1 MGKGKGKIIA
11 SVTAAVAVP
20 AAVVVGA
27 IYILPMLGISSS
39 NTLYYFGN
47 DTSISADGAI
57 SLGKEDVLGYSSK
70 YSDTMSGYF
79 KSQLDENET
88 YIYNA
93 FMYASENGYS
103 DIFLPEEVFGN
114 GSYDK
119 LQELEYV
126 ITFLSCDSPFVAHNY
141 TTDNKLT
148 GNVEQFAGKSY
159 HHIQLETLGEEYTS
173 RREAA
178 YEKAKSVVASIP
190 QGCDT
195 QKQKAQYLYDYVAE
209 NSVYV
214 TNGYSTR
221 NVPVADLLIDG
232 KAICDGYADTVT
244 MLFNMAGIETASANG
259 VNNNKNQ
266 GHTVNFAKLDGEY
279 YYFDASTD
287 SIVNEKG
294 FRPAFYFGMSWEE
307 VSDSFTFAAEFADR
321 CPKAEKSLLS
331 DSVDIVISD
340 NSAATTEKAAKLIKS
355 GGDTGIIAKFDE
367 SITDEE
373 RKNIISDTAGKVGEQ
388 LASIPAA
395 NRLYGIKIYKD

>member
-1 MGKGKGKIIA
+1 MGKGKVIGT
-11 SVTAAVAVP
+11 VTAAVVIP
-20 AAVVVGA
+20 AAVVIGA
-27 IYILPMLGISSS
+27 IYVLPLFDIKSS

-47 DTSISADGAI
+47 DTSISADGTI
-57 SLGKEDVLGYSSK
+57 SLGKEEVLGYSSK
-70 YSDTMSGYF
+70 YSDTMTGYF
-79 KSQLDENET
+79 KEQLDENET

-114 GSYDK
+114 GSNDR

-141 TTDNKLT
+141 TTNNKLV
-148 GNVEQFAGKSY
+148 GNIEQFAGKSY
-159 HHIQLETLGEEYTS
+159 HHIQLETLGEEYKS

-190 QGCDT
+190 QDCNTD
-195 QKQKAQYLYDYVAE
+195 KKKAQYLYNYVAE

-214 TNGYSTR
+214 TDGYSTR
-221 NVPVADLLIDG
+221 NVPIADLLIDG

-259 VNNNKNQ
+259 VNTEKNQ

-279 YYFDASTD
+279 YYFDASAD

-307 VSDSFTFAAEFADR
+307 VSDSFTFAAEFENR

-331 DSVDIVISD
+331 DNVDIVISD
-340 NSAATTEKAAKLIKS
+340 NSDATVESIAELIKS
-355 GGDTGIIAKFDE
+355 GKDNGIIARFDE

-373 RKNIISDTAGKVGEQ
+373 RKSITNDTAGKVGEQ
-388 LASIPAA
+388 LVSLAAA
-395 NRLYGIKIYKD
+395 NRLYGIKIYKE

>member
-1 MGKGKGKIIA
+1 MGKGKIIA
-11 SVTAAVAVP
+11 SVTAAVAVT
-20 AAVVVGA
+20 AAVVIGA
-27 IYILPMLGISSS
+27 TYILPMLGISSG

-47 DTSISADGAI
+47 DTSISADGTI
-57 SLGKEDVLGYSSK
+57 SLGKEEVLGYSSK

-103 DIFLPEEVFGN
+103 DIFLPEEVFDN
-114 GSYDK
+114 GSYDR

-141 TTDNKLT
+141 TTDSRLT
-148 GNVEQFAGKSY
+148 GNIEQFAGKNY
-159 HHIQLETLGEEYTS
+159 HHIQLETLGEEYLS

-178 YEKAKSVVASIP
+178 YEKAKSVIASIP
-190 QGCDT
+190 SDCDT
-195 QKQKAQYLYDYVAE
+195 QKQKAQYLYNYVTE

-214 TNGYSTR
+214 TDGYSTK

-244 MLFNMAGIETASANG
+244 MLFNMAGIDSASANG
-259 VNNNKNQ
+259 TNTRKNE

-279 YYFDASTD
+279 YYFDASAD

-294 FRPAFYFGMSWEE
+294 FTPAFYFGMSWTE
-307 VSDSFTFAAEFADR
+307 VSDSFTFADAFANR
-321 CPKAEKSLLS
+321 CPRSENSLLT
-331 DSVDIVISD
+331 DSIDIVISD
-340 NSAATTEKAAKLIKS
+340 NSDTTTEKAAELLKS
-355 GGDTGIIAKFDE
+355 GEDTGIIARFDE

-373 RKNIISDTAGKVGEQ
+373 RKSITSDIAGKVGEQ
-388 LASIPAA
+388 LTSLAAS
-395 NRLYGIKIYKD
+395 NRLYGIKIYKE

>member
-1 MGKGKGKIIA
+1 MGKGKVIGA
-11 SVTAAVAVP
+11 VAAAVSVP
-20 AAVVVGA
+20 AAVIVGA

-47 DTSISADGAI
+47 DSSVAADGTI
-57 SLGKEDVLGYSSK
+57 SLGKEEVLGYSSK
-70 YSDTMSGYF
+70 YSDTMTGYF
-79 KSQLDENET
+79 KAQLDENET

-103 DIFLPEEVFGN
+103 DIFLPEDVFDN
-114 GSYDK
+114 GSYDR

-141 TTDNKLT
+141 TTNSKLT

-159 HHIQLETLGEEYTS
+159 HHIQLETLGEEYKA

-190 QGCDT
+190 SDCDT
-195 QKQKAQYLYDYVAE
+195 DKQKAQYLYNYVAE

-214 TNGYSTR
+214 TDGYSTR
-221 NVPVADLLIDG
+221 NVPIADLLIDG

-244 MLFNMAGIETASANG
+244 TLFNMAGIETASANG
-259 VNNNKNQ
+259 VNTEKNQ

-279 YYFDASTD
+279 YYFDASAD
-287 SIVNEKG
+287 SIANEKG
-294 FRPAFYFGMSWEE
+294 FKPAFCFGMSWEE
-307 VSDSFTFAAEFADR
+307 VCDSFTFADEFANR

-331 DSVDIVISD
+331 DSIDIVISD
-340 NSAATTEKAAKLIKS
+340 NSEETVKKAAELLKS

-373 RKNIISDTAGKVGEQ
+373 RKSITNDTAEKVGEP
-388 LASIPAA
+388 LASLAAA
-395 NRLYGIKIYKD
+395 NGLYGIKIYKE

>member
-1 MGKGKGKIIA
+1 MGKGKVIGT
-11 SVTAAVAVP
+11 VTAAVVIP
-20 AAVVVGA
+20 AAVVIGA
-27 IYILPMLGISSS
+27 IYVLPLFDIKSS

-47 DTSISADGAI
+47 DTSISADGTI
-57 SLGKEDVLGYSSK
+57 SLGKEEVLGYSSK
-70 YSDTMSGYF
+70 YSDTMTGYF
-79 KSQLDENET
+79 KEQLDENET

-114 GSYDK
+114 GSNDR

-141 TTDNKLT
+141 TTNSKLT

-159 HHIQLETLGEEYTS
+159 HHIQLETLGEEYKS

-190 QGCDT
+190 QDYNT
-195 QKQKAQYLYDYVAE
+195 DKQKAQYLYNYVAE

-214 TNGYSTR
+214 TDGYSTR
-221 NVPVADLLIDG
+221 NIPVADLLIDG

-259 VNNNKNQ
+259 VNTETNQ

-279 YYFDASTD
+279 YYFDASAD

-307 VSDSFTFAAEFADR
+307 VSDSFTFATEFENR

-331 DSVDIVISD
+331 DNVDIVISD
-340 NSAATTEKAAKLIKS
+340 NSDATVESIAELIKS
-355 GGDTGIIAKFDE
+355 GKDNGIIARFDE

-373 RKNIISDTAGKVGEQ
+373 RKSITNDTAGKVGEQ
-388 LASIPAA
+388 LVSLAAA
-395 NRLYGIKIYKD
+395 NRLYGIKIYKE

>member
-1 MGKGKGKIIA
+1 MGKGKVIGT
-11 SVTAAVAVP
+11 VAAAIVIP
-20 AAVVVGA
+20 AATVVGA
-27 IYILPMLGISSS
+27 IYILPLLDITSS

-47 DTSISADGAI
+47 DASVAADGTI
-57 SLGKEDVLGYSSK
+57 SLGKEEVLGYSSK
-70 YSDTMSGYF
+70 YSDTMTGYF
-79 KSQLDENET
+79 KAQLDENET

-103 DIFLPEEVFGN
+103 DIFLPEDVFD
-114 GSYDK
+114 GSYDR
-119 LQELEYV
+119 LQEIEYV

-141 TTDNKLT
+141 TTNSKLT
-148 GNVEQFAGKSY
+148 GNAEQFAGKSY

-190 QGCDT
+190 QECNTDR
-195 QKQKAQYLYDYVAE
+195 KKAQYLYNYVAE

-214 TNGYSTR
+214 TDGYSTR
-221 NVPVADLLIDG
+221 NVPIADLLIDG

-259 VNNNKNQ
+259 INNSKNE

-279 YYFDASTD
+279 YYFDASAD
-287 SIVNEKG
+287 SIINEKG
-294 FRPAFYFGMSWEE
+294 FKPAFYFGMSWKEA
-307 VSDSFTFAAEFADR
+307 SDSFTFAAEFANR

-331 DSVDIVISD
+331 DSTDIVISD
-340 NSAATTEKAAKLIKS
+340 NSEETVKKAAELIRS
-355 GGDTGIIAKFDE
+355 GGETGIIVRFDE

-373 RKNIISDTAGKVGEQ
+373 RKSITNDTAEKVGEP
-388 LASIPAA
+388 LASLSAA
-395 NRLYGIKIYKD
+395 NRLYGLKIYKE

>member
-1 MGKGKGKIIA
+1 MGKGKVIGA
-11 SVTAAVAVP
+11 VAAAVAVP

-47 DTSISADGAI
+47 DSSISADGTI

-70 YSDTMSGYF
+70 YSDTMTGYF
-79 KSQLDENET
+79 KEQLDENET

-93 FMYASENGYS
+93 VMYASENGYS
-103 DIFLPEEVFGN
+103 DIFLPEDVFGN
-114 GSYDK
+114 GSNDR
-119 LQELEYV
+119 LQELEFV

-141 TTDNKLT
+141 TTNNKLI
-148 GNVEQFAGKSY
+148 GNIEQFAGKSY
-159 HHIQLETLGEEYTS
+159 HHIQLETLGKEYTS

-190 QGCDT
+190 QDCNTD
-195 QKQKAQYLYDYVAE
+195 KQKAEYLYNYVAE

-214 TNGYSTR
+214 TDGYSTK

-244 MLFNMAGIETASANG
+244 MLFNMAGIETVSANG
-259 VNNNKNQ
+259 TNTRKNE
-266 GHTVNFAKLDGEY
+266 GHTINFAKLDGEY
-279 YYFDASTD
+279 YYFDASAD

-294 FRPAFYFGMSWEE
+294 FKPAFYFGMSWEE
-307 VSDSFTFAAEFADR
+307 ASDSFTFADEFANR

-340 NSAATTEKAAKLIKS
+340 NSDATVENIAELLKS
-355 GGDTGIIAKFDE
+355 SRDTGIIARFDE

-373 RKNIISDTAGKVGEQ
+373 RKNITSNAAGKVGEQ
-388 LASIPAA
+388 LGSLAAA
-395 NRLYGIKIYKD
+395 NRLYGIKIYKE

>member
-1 MGKGKGKIIA
+1 MGKGKVIGT
-11 SVTAAVAVP
+11 VTAAVVIP
-20 AAVVVGA
+20 AAVVIGA
-27 IYILPMLGISSS
+27 IYVLPLFDIKSS

-47 DTSISADGAI
+47 DTSISADGTI
-57 SLGKEDVLGYSSK
+57 SLGKEEVLGYSSK
-70 YSDTMSGYF
+70 YSDTMTGYF
-79 KSQLDENET
+79 KEQLDENET

-114 GSYDK
+114 GSNDR

-141 TTDNKLT
+141 TTNNKLV
-148 GNVEQFAGKSY
+148 GNIEQFAGKSY
-159 HHIQLETLGEEYTS
+159 HHIQLETLGEEYKS

-190 QGCDT
+190 QDCNTD
-195 QKQKAQYLYDYVAE
+195 KQKAQYLYNYVAE

-214 TNGYSTR
+214 TDGYSTR

-259 VNNNKNQ
+259 VNTETNQ

-279 YYFDASTD
+279 YYFDASAD

-307 VSDSFTFAAEFADR
+307 VSDSFTFAAEFENR

-331 DSVDIVISD
+331 DNVDIVISD
-340 NSAATTEKAAKLIKS
+340 NSDATVESIAELIKS
-355 GGDTGIIAKFDE
+355 GKDNGIIARFDE

-373 RKNIISDTAGKVGEQ
+373 RKSITNDTAGKVGEQ
-388 LASIPAA
+388 LVSLAAA
-395 NRLYGIKIYKD
+395 NRLYGIKIYKE

>member
-1 MGKGKGKIIA
+1 MGKGKVIGT
-11 SVTAAVAVP
+11 VTAAVVIP
-20 AAVVVGA
+20 AAVVIGA
-27 IYILPMLGISSS
+27 IYVLPLFDIKSS

-47 DTSISADGAI
+47 DTSISADGTI
-57 SLGKEDVLGYSSK
+57 SLGKEEVLGYSSK
-70 YSDTMSGYF
+70 YSDTMTGYF
-79 KSQLDENET
+79 KEQLDENET

-114 GSYDK
+114 GSNDR

-141 TTDNKLT
+141 TTNNKLV
-148 GNVEQFAGKSY
+148 GNIEQFAGKSY
-159 HHIQLETLGEEYTS
+159 HHIQLETLGEEYKS

-190 QGCDT
+190 QDCNTD
-195 QKQKAQYLYDYVAE
+195 KQKAQYLYNYVAE

-214 TNGYSTR
+214 TDGYSTR

-259 VNNNKNQ
+259 VNTEKNQ

-279 YYFDASTD
+279 YYFDASAD

-307 VSDSFTFAAEFADR
+307 VSDSFTFAAEFENR

-331 DSVDIVISD
+331 DNVDIVISD
-340 NSAATTEKAAKLIKS
+340 NSDATVESIAELIKS
-355 GGDTGIIAKFDE
+355 GKDNGIIARFDE

-373 RKNIISDTAGKVGEQ
+373 RKSITNDTAGKVGEQ
-388 LASIPAA
+388 LVSLAAA
-395 NRLYGIKIYKD
+395 NRLYGIKIYKE

>member
-1 MGKGKGKIIA
+1 MGKGKVIGT
-11 SVTAAVAVP
+11 VTAAVVIP
-20 AAVVVGA
+20 AAVVIGA
-27 IYILPMLGISSS
+27 IYVLPLFDIKSS

-47 DTSISADGAI
+47 DTSISADGTI
-57 SLGKEDVLGYSSK
+57 SLGKEEVLGYSSK
-70 YSDTMSGYF
+70 YSDTMTGYF
-79 KSQLDENET
+79 KEQLDENET

-114 GSYDK
+114 GSNDR

-141 TTDNKLT
+141 TTNSKLT
-148 GNVEQFAGKSY
+148 GNIEQFAGKSY
-159 HHIQLETLGEEYTS
+159 HHIQLETLGEEYKS

-190 QGCDT
+190 QDCNTD
-195 QKQKAQYLYDYVAE
+195 KQKAQYLYNYVAE

-214 TNGYSTR
+214 TDGYSTR
-221 NVPVADLLIDG
+221 NVPIADLLIDG

-259 VNNNKNQ
+259 VNTEKNQ

-279 YYFDASTD
+279 YYFDASAD

-307 VSDSFTFAAEFADR
+307 VSDSFTFAAEFENR

-331 DSVDIVISD
+331 DNVDIVISD
-340 NSAATTEKAAKLIKS
+340 NSDATVESIAELIKS
-355 GGDTGIIAKFDE
+355 GKDNGIIARFDE

-373 RKNIISDTAGKVGEQ
+373 RKSITNDTAGKVGEQ
-388 LASIPAA
+388 LVSLAAA
-395 NRLYGIKIYKD
+395 NRLYGIKIYKE

>member
-1 MGKGKGKIIA
+1 MGKGKVIGT
-11 SVTAAVAVP
+11 VTAAVVIP
-20 AAVVVGA
+20 AAVVIGA
-27 IYILPMLGISSS
+27 IYVLPLFDIKSS

-47 DTSISADGAI
+47 DTSISADGTI
-57 SLGKEDVLGYSSK
+57 SLGKEEVLGYSSK
-70 YSDTMSGYF
+70 YSDTMTGYF
-79 KSQLDENET
+79 KEQLDENET

-114 GSYDK
+114 GSNDR

-141 TTDNKLT
+141 TTNNKLV
-148 GNVEQFAGKSY
+148 GNIEQFAGKSY
-159 HHIQLETLGEEYTS
+159 HHIQLETLGEEYKS

-190 QGCDT
+190 QDYNT
-195 QKQKAQYLYDYVAE
+195 DKQKAQYLYNYVAE

-214 TNGYSTR
+214 TDGYSTR
-221 NVPVADLLIDG
+221 NIPVADLLIDG

-259 VNNNKNQ
+259 VNTEKNQ

-279 YYFDASTD
+279 YYFDASAD

-307 VSDSFTFAAEFADR
+307 VSDSFTFAAEFENR

-331 DSVDIVISD
+331 DNVDIVISD
-340 NSAATTEKAAKLIKS
+340 NSDATVESIAELIKS
-355 GGDTGIIAKFDE
+355 GKDNGIIARFDE

-373 RKNIISDTAGKVGEQ
+373 RKSITNDTAGKVGEQ
-388 LASIPAA
+388 LVSLAAA
-395 NRLYGIKIYKD
+395 NRLYGIKIYKE

>member
-1 MGKGKGKIIA
+1 MGKGKVVGA
-11 SVTAAVAVP
+11 VAAAVAVP
-20 AAVVVGA
+20 AAVIVGA
-27 IYILPMLGISSS
+27 IYVLPMLGISSS
-39 NTLYYFGN
+39 NTLYYFSN
-47 DTSISADGAI
+47 DTSISADGTI
-57 SLGKEDVLGYSSK
+57 SLDKAEVLGYNSK
-70 YSDTMSGYF
+70 YSDTMTGYF

-103 DIFLPEEVFGN
+103 DIFLPEDVFD

-119 LQELEYV
+119 LQEIEYV

-141 TTDNKLT
+141 TTNSKLT

-159 HHIQLETLGEEYTS
+159 HHIQLETLGEEYLS

-190 QGCDT
+190 SDCDT
-195 QKQKAQYLYDYVAE
+195 DKQKAQYLYNYVAE

-214 TNGYSTR
+214 TDGYSTR
-221 NVPVADLLIDG
+221 NVPIADLLIDG

-259 VNNNKNQ
+259 VNTEKNQ

-279 YYFDASTD
+279 YYFDASSD
-287 SIVNEKG
+287 SIINEKG
-294 FRPAFYFGMSWEE
+294 FKPAFYFGMSWEE
-307 VSDSFTFAAEFADR
+307 ASDSFTFAAEFANR

-331 DSVDIVISD
+331 DSIDIVISD
-340 NSAATTEKAAKLIKS
+340 NSEETVKKAAELLKS
-355 GGDTGIIAKFDE
+355 GGDTGIIVRLDK

-373 RKNIISDTAGKVGEQ
+373 RKSITSDTAEKVGEQ
-388 LASIPAA
+388 LVSLSAA
-395 NRLYGIKIYKD
+395 NRLYGLKIYKE

>member
-1 MGKGKGKIIA
+1 MGKGKVIGA
-11 SVTAAVAVP
+11 VTAAVAVP

-47 DTSISADGAI
+47 DSSISADGTI

-70 YSDTMSGYF
+70 YSDTMTGYF
-79 KSQLDENET
+79 KEQLDENET

-93 FMYASENGYS
+93 VMYASENGYS
-103 DIFLPEEVFGN
+103 DIFLPEDVFGN
-114 GSYDK
+114 GSNDR
-119 LQELEYV
+119 LQELEFV

-141 TTDNKLT
+141 TTNNKLV
-148 GNVEQFAGKSY
+148 GNIEQFAGKSY
-159 HHIQLETLGEEYTS
+159 HNIQLETLGKEYTS

-190 QGCDT
+190 QDCNTD
-195 QKQKAQYLYDYVAE
+195 KQKAEYLYNYVAE

-214 TNGYSTR
+214 TDGYSTR
-221 NVPVADLLIDG
+221 NVPIADLLIDG

-244 MLFNMAGIETASANG
+244 MLFNMAGIETVSVNG
-259 VNNNKNQ
+259 TNNRKNE
-266 GHTVNFAKLDGEY
+266 GHTINFAKLDGEY
-279 YYFDASTD
+279 YYFDASAD

-294 FRPAFYFGMSWEE
+294 FKPAFYFGMSWEE
-307 VSDSFTFAAEFADR
+307 ASDSFTFADEFANR

-331 DSVDIVISD
+331 DNVDIVISD
-340 NSAATTEKAAKLIKS
+340 NSDATVENMAELLKLS
-355 GGDTGIIAKFDE
+355 RDTGIIARFDE

-373 RKNIISDTAGKVGEQ
+373 RKNITSNAAGKVGEQ
-388 LASIPAA
+388 LGSLAAA
-395 NRLYGIKIYKD
+395 NRLYGIKIYKE

>member
-1 MGKGKGKIIA
+1 MGKGKVIGT
-11 SVTAAVAVP
+11 VTAAVVIP
-20 AAVVVGA
+20 AAVVIGA
-27 IYILPMLGISSS
+27 IYVLPLFDIKSS

-47 DTSISADGAI
+47 DTSISADGTI
-57 SLGKEDVLGYSSK
+57 SLGKEEVLGYSSK
-70 YSDTMSGYF
+70 YSDTMTGYF
-79 KSQLDENET
+79 KEQLDENET

-114 GSYDK
+114 GSNDR

-141 TTDNKLT
+141 TTNNKLV
-148 GNVEQFAGKSY
+148 GNIEQFAGKSY
-159 HHIQLETLGEEYTS
+159 HHIQLETLGEEYKS

-190 QGCDT
+190 QDCNTD
-195 QKQKAQYLYDYVAE
+195 KQKAQYLYNYVAE

-214 TNGYSTR
+214 TDGYSTR
-221 NVPVADLLIDG
+221 NIPVADLLIDG

-259 VNNNKNQ
+259 VNTETNQ

-279 YYFDASTD
+279 YYFDASAD

-307 VSDSFTFAAEFADR
+307 VSDSFTFAAEFENR

-331 DSVDIVISD
+331 DNVDIVISD
-340 NSAATTEKAAKLIKS
+340 NSDATVESIAELIKS
-355 GGDTGIIAKFDE
+355 GKDNGIIARFDE

-373 RKNIISDTAGKVGEQ
+373 RKSITNDTAGKVGEQ
-388 LASIPAA
+388 LVSLAAA
-395 NRLYGIKIYKD
+395 NRLYGIKIYKE

>member
-1 MGKGKGKIIA
+1 MGKGKVIGT
-11 SVTAAVAVP
+11 VTAAVVIP
-20 AAVVVGA
+20 AAVVIGA
-27 IYILPMLGISSS
+27 IYVLPLFDIKSS

-47 DTSISADGAI
+47 DTSISADGTI
-57 SLGKEDVLGYSSK
+57 SLGKEEVLGYSSK
-70 YSDTMSGYF
+70 YSDTMTGYF
-79 KSQLDENET
+79 KEQLDENET

-114 GSYDK
+114 GSNDR

-141 TTDNKLT
+141 TTNNKLV
-148 GNVEQFAGKSY
+148 GNIEQFAGKSY
-159 HHIQLETLGEEYTS
+159 HHIQLETLGEEYKS

-190 QGCDT
+190 QDCNTD
-195 QKQKAQYLYDYVAE
+195 KQKAQYLYNYVAE

-214 TNGYSTR
+214 TDGYSTR
-221 NVPVADLLIDG
+221 NIPVADLLIDG

-259 VNNNKNQ
+259 VNTEKNQ

-279 YYFDASTD
+279 YYFDASAD
-287 SIVNEKG
+287 SIINEKG

-307 VSDSFTFAAEFADR
+307 VSDSFTFAAEFENR

-331 DSVDIVISD
+331 DNVDIVISD
-340 NSAATTEKAAKLIKS
+340 NSDATVESIAELIKS
-355 GGDTGIIAKFDE
+355 GKDNGIIARFDE

-373 RKNIISDTAGKVGEQ
+373 RKSITNDTAGKVGEQ
-388 LASIPAA
+388 LVSLAAA
-395 NRLYGIKIYKD
+395 NRLYGIKIYKE

>member
-1 MGKGKGKIIA
+1 MGKGKVIGT
-11 SVTAAVAVP
+11 VTAAVVIP
-20 AAVVVGA
+20 ASVVIGA
-27 IYILPMLGISSS
+27 IYVLPLFDIKSS

-47 DTSISADGAI
+47 DTSISADGTI
-57 SLGKEDVLGYSSK
+57 SLGKEEVLGYSSK
-70 YSDTMSGYF
+70 YSDAMTGYF
-79 KSQLDENET
+79 KEQLDENET

-114 GSYDK
+114 GSNDR

-141 TTDNKLT
+141 TTNNKLV
-148 GNVEQFAGKSY
+148 GNIEQFAGKSY
-159 HHIQLETLGEEYTS
+159 HHIQLETLGEEYKS

-190 QGCDT
+190 QDYNT
-195 QKQKAQYLYDYVAE
+195 DKQKAQYLYNYVAE

-214 TNGYSTR
+214 TDGYSTR
-221 NVPVADLLIDG
+221 NIPVADLLIDG

-259 VNNNKNQ
+259 VNTEKNQ

-279 YYFDASTD
+279 YYFDASAD

-307 VSDSFTFAAEFADR
+307 VSDSFTFAAEFENR

-331 DSVDIVISD
+331 DNVDIVISD
-340 NSAATTEKAAKLIKS
+340 NSDATVESIAELIKS
-355 GGDTGIIAKFDE
+355 GKDNGIIARFDE

-373 RKNIISDTAGKVGEQ
+373 RKSITNDTAGKVGEQ
-388 LASIPAA
+388 LVSLAAA
-395 NRLYGIKIYKD
+395 NRLYGIKIYKE